1 MLVLLTQLVPFSR
14 VLGCVGDCASRLCA
28 QVDKIMVALAN
39 DVGGNVVSDSQGEQ
53 VAKANGMKFF
63 STTAKEVMLVSA
75 IITLCATAH

>member
-1 MLVLLTQLVPFSR
+1 
-14 VLGCVGDCASRLCA
+14 
-28 QVDKIMVALAN
+28 MVALAN

-63 STTAKEVMLVSA
+63 STTAKEVMLMRA